1 MSRFAQYTIANAPEP
16 SKPLLARVHKA
27 LGFVPNLFA
36 TFAESPAVLEG
47 YLAMSGSL
55 DKGALSA
62 TERQLVEIA
71 VSTENRCAY
80 CVAAHSTIAGMFKAR
95 PEIVAAVR
103 TGAPVGDAKID
114 ALVTFTRA
122 VVLNKGFVPETAVA
136 AFLTAGYSKAQL
148 LEVVGHVGL
157 KVLANYTHALTG
169 APLDEAFQPQ
179 QWGAPELEVA

>member
-1 MSRFAQYTIANAPEP
+1 MSRFAQYTIANAPES

-36 TFAESPAVLEG
+36 TFAESPAMLEG
-47 YLAMSGSL
+47 YLALSGSL

-95 PEIVAAVR
+95 PGRWIQQGAAARGRGARRPQDARQLHTRADERAARRGVPAAAVGR
-103 TGAPVGDAKID
+103 AGAGGRLATAGRDGRLGAPVCG
-114 ALVTFTRA
+114 
-122 VVLNKGFVPETAVA
+122 
-136 AFLTAGYSKAQL
+136 
-148 LEVVGHVGL
+148 VVGREDQCTSL
-157 KVLANYTHALTG
+157 SYG
-169 APLDEAFQPQ
+169 AIR
-179 QWGAPELEVA
+179 

>member
-1 MSRFAQYTIANAPEP
+1 MRPSPRSRSSRACTRRSASSPTCSPP
-16 SKPLLARVHKA
+16 S
-27 LGFVPNLFA
+27 PNPPPCSRA
-36 TFAESPAVLEG
+36 TSR
-47 YLAMSGSL
+47 SGSL

-71 VSTENRCAY
+71 VSTENHCAY
-80 CVAAHSTIAGMFKAR
+80 CVAAHSTIAGMLKAR
-95 PEIVAAVR
+95 PEVVTAVR

-122 VVLNKGFVPETAVA
+122 VVRNKGFVPETAVA
-136 AFLTAGYSKAQL
+136 AFLAAGYSKAQL

-179 QWGAPELEVA
+179 QWDAPELEVA